1 MAENVINKKLY
12 KLFLL
17 VSKVLPMILAFC
29 HLLNI
34 VLSYFYI
41 EDHILNY
48 ISGIS
53 ILTILYLYLVSYIIK
68 LCSYYRMFLHYCVII
83 NIINV
88 YDYYIGIPL
97 NDKELFMLY
106 LVLTIITMFI
116 VLYLKLKKVL

>member
-1 MAENVINKKLY
+1 MVENVINKKLY

-106 LVLTIITMFI
+106 IVLTIITMFI

>member
-83 NIINV
+83 NIINI
-88 YDYYIGIPL
+88 YDYYIGITL

-106 LVLTIITMFI
+106 IVLTIITMFI

>member
-48 ISGIS
+48 MSGIS

-88 YDYYIGIPL
+88 YDYYIGIPF

-106 LVLTIITMFI
+106 IVLTIITMFI